1 MEQAMKKVLCYSETK
16 HEGGKKERLISFLGR
31 EGRGDFFL
39 IIFYILFII
48 WGFYELFVTRIEF

>member
-1 MEQAMKKVLCYSETK
+1 MKKVLCYSETK
-16 HEGGKKERLISFLGR
+16 HEGEKKERLISFLGG